1 MELKAYDDQYYDS
14 ILRNLMSHAA
24 SVYAVADDKLYL
36 EAMKTAPMRIKVS
49 LDLPKEVDDPQ
60 EDFELTI
67 PLDPNRDIRLA
78 KIVEEALNVLEDR
91 PLKER

>member
-1 MELKAYDDQYYDS
+1 M
-14 ILRNLMSHAA
+14 
-24 SVYAVADDKLYL
+24 
-36 EAMKTAPMRIKVS
+36 S